1 MCVLDSYNQGLR
13 RMKKAFSDS
22 IVQSSV
28 EELANS
34 SEEEEGPKQLN
45 KKDLKACLNDV
56 FCFSGS
62 KKNVMPRSVE
72 DGN

>member
-1 MCVLDSYNQGLR
+1 MYVLDSYSQGLR

-22 IVQSSV
+22 VVQSSV

-45 KKDLKACLNDV
+45 EKDLKACLNDV
-56 FCFSGS
+56 SCFSGS
-62 KKNVMPRSVE
+62 KINFRPGSVK
-72 DGN
+72 DGT